1 MTRGLKKT
9 LGAVSLAVLAVSVAA
24 SGAQAESVMDKIKA
38 GKTIKIGYSN
48 EKPYAYQ
55 NKNGKMDGFVNITG
69 LAVLKKL
76 GAKKVEGVLTEWGSL
91 IPGLNAGRFDI
102 ITAGM
107 YITPK
112 RCKNVAFTE
121 PMGVFAEGI
130 IVKTGNPMG
139 IKGYGD
145 IAKKGVKFAT
155 GRGWTT
161 VGYATKSGIKASNV
175 LKVPDPAAILQAVT
189 SGRAAAGGGTI
200 LTMTQL
206 AKNSG
211 GKVQVVEEFDA
222 PDFTKGYSA
231 YAFRRS
237 DAGSRDAFEAEMKKY
252 LGTPEML
259 KSVESNNYT
268 KGMVPTSKTKTRAE
282 LCKG

>member
-1 MTRGLKKT
+1 MNASWKRM
-9 LGAVSLAVLAVSVAA
+9 LGTVSVAA
-24 SGAQAESVMDKIKA
+24 LAVGIAATGARADSVLDKIKS
-38 GKTIKIGYSN
+38 GETIKIGYSN

-55 NKNGKMDGFVNITG
+55 NKAGKMDGFVNIVG
-69 LAVLKKL
+69 LAILKKM

-112 RCKNVAFTE
+112 RCKNVAFTD
-121 PMGVFAEGI
+121 PMGVFAEGL
-130 IVKTGNPMG
+130 IVKKGNP
-139 IKGYGD
+139 KGVTGYAD
-145 IAKKGVKFAT
+145 IAKKGLKLAT

-161 VGYATKSGIKASNV
+161 VGFAKKGGIKAGNI

-189 SGRAAAGGGTI
+189 SGRAAVGGGTI

-206 AKNSG
+206 AKNSNG
-211 GKVQVVEEFDA
+211 AVQVVTAFKA
-222 PDFTKGYSA
+222 PDYTKGYSA

-237 DAGSRDAFEAEMKKY
+237 DKASRDAFEKVMKAY
-252 LGTPEML
+252 LGTPAMM

-268 KGMVPTSKTKTRAE
+268 NQMVPTSSTKTRAQ

>member
-1 MTRGLKKT
+1 MKRDWRRT
-9 LGAVSLAVLAVSVAA
+9 LGAVSVAVLAVGVAA
-24 SGAQAESVMDKIKA
+24 SGARAESVLEKIKK
-38 GKTIKIGYSN
+38 GETIKIGYSN

-55 NKNGKMDGFVNITG
+55 NKDGKMDGFVNVTG
-69 LAVLKKL
+69 LAILQKM

-130 IVKTGNPMG
+130 IVKKGNPMG
-139 IKGYGD
+139 LKSYGD
-145 IAKKGVKFAT
+145 IAKKKVKLAT

-161 VGYATKSGIKASNV
+161 IGYAQKGGIKAGMIM
-175 LKVPDPAAILQAVT
+175 KVPDPAAILQAVT
-189 SGRAAAGGGTI
+189 SGRAAVGGGTI

-211 GKVQVVEEFDA
+211 GAVEVVNDFAA
-222 PDFTKGYSA
+222 PDYTKGYSA

-237 DAGSRDAFEAEMKKY
+237 DTKSRDAFDKVMKAY
-252 LGTPEML
+252 LGTPAML
-259 KSVESNNYT
+259 KAASMNNYT
-268 KGMVPTSKTKTRAE
+268 KQMVPTTSTKTRAQ

>member
-1 MTRGLKKT
+1 MKRS
-9 LGAVSLAVLAVSVAA
+9 VSGFLLAVAA
-24 SGAQAESVMDKIKA
+24 AISLIATGAQAETLLEKIKA
-38 GKTIKIGYSN
+38 GKPIKIGYSD

-55 NKNGKMDGFVNITG
+55 NKDGKMDGFVNITG
-69 LAVLKKL
+69 LAVLKSM
-76 GAKKVEGVLTEWGSL
+76 GAKNIEGVLTEWGSL

-121 PMGVFAEGI
+121 PMGVFAEGL
-130 IVKTGNPMG
+130 IVKSGNPTG
-139 IKGYGD
+139 LHSYGD
-145 IAKKGVKFAT
+145 IAKSGAKFAT

-161 VGYATKSGIKASNV
+161 VGYATKSGIDDANV
-175 LKVPDPAAILQAVT
+175 LKVPDPAAILQAVK

-206 AKNSG
+206 AKNSSG
-211 GKVQVVEEFDA
+211 AVQLVNDFDA

-231 YAFRRS
+231 YGFRLADK
-237 DAGSRDAFEAEMKKY
+237 DARDAFDKAMSAY
-252 LGTPEML
+252 LGTPAMM
-259 KSVESNNYT
+259 KSVADNNYT
-268 KGMVPTSKTKTRAE
+268 KQMLPNAKTKTRAD
-282 LCKG
+282 LCQG

>member
-1 MTRGLKKT
+1 MKTFMSKFLGMTMA
-9 LGAVSLAVLAVSVAA
+9 AVVALVVAA
-24 SGAQAESVMDKIKA
+24 SGAHAQGLLEKIRS
-38 GKTIKIGYSN
+38 GKSIKIGYSD

-55 NKNGKMDGFVNITG
+55 NKSGKMDGFVNITG
-69 LAVLKKL
+69 LAILKKM
-76 GAKKVEGVLTEWGSL
+76 GAKNVEGVLTEWGSL

-121 PMGVFAEGI
+121 PMGEFAEGI
-130 IVKTGNPMG
+130 IVKAGNPHG
-139 IKGYGD
+139 LKSYGD
-145 IAKKGVKFAT
+145 IAGKGVKIAT

-161 VGYATKSGIKASNV
+161 IGYAKKGGIAESNI
-175 LKVPDPAAILQAVT
+175 LKVPDPAAILQAVA

-211 GKVQVVEEFDA
+211 GRVEVVPDFDA

-231 YAFRRS
+231 YAFRFADK
-237 DAGSRDAFEAEMKKY
+237 DARDAFDKVLKSF
-252 LGTPEML
+252 LGTSAML
-259 KSVESNNYT
+259 RAVESNNYT
-268 KGMVPTSKTKTRAE
+268 KQMVPGSRSKSRAQI
-282 LCKG
+282 CSG

>member
-1 MTRGLKKT
+1 MKASWRKM
-9 LGAVSLAVLAVSVAA
+9 LGTASVAVLAVGVAA
-24 SGAQAESVMDKIKA
+24 AGARAETVLEKIKA

-55 NKNGKMDGFVNITG
+55 NKAGKMDGFVNIVG
-69 LAVLKKL
+69 LAVLKKM
-76 GAKKVEGVLTEWGSL
+76 GATKIEGVLTEWGSL

-121 PMGVFAEGI
+121 PMGVFAEGL
-130 IVKTGNPMG
+130 IVKKGNP
-139 IKGYGD
+139 KGVTSYGD
-145 IAKKGVKFAT
+145 IAKKGLKLAT

-161 VGYATKSGIKASNV
+161 VGFAKRGGIKASNI

-189 SGRAAAGGGTI
+189 SGRAAVGGGTI

-206 AKNSG
+206 AKNSNG
-211 GKVQVVEEFDA
+211 AVEVVEEFKA
-222 PDFTKGYSA
+222 PDYTKGYSA

-237 DAGSRDAFEAEMKKY
+237 DTASRNAFEKMMQSY
-252 LGTPEML
+252 LGSPAMM

-268 KGMVPTSKTKTRAE
+268 KQMLPSPTTKSRAQ

>member
-1 MTRGLKKT
+1 MKRNWRIT
-9 LGAVSLAVLAVSVAA
+9 LGGVSAALLVTAA
-24 SGAQAESVMDKIKA
+24 SAPAVQAQGLLDKIKS
-38 GKTIKIGYSN
+38 GQTIRIGYSN

-55 NKNGKMDGFVNITG
+55 NKAGKMDGFVNITG
-69 LAVLKKL
+69 LAILKKM
-76 GAKKVEGVLTEWGSL
+76 GAKKVVGVLTEWGSL

-112 RCKNVAFTE
+112 RCKNVAFTD
-121 PMGVFAEGI
+121 PMGVFSEGI
-130 IVKTGNPMG
+130 IVKKGNPHG
-139 IKGYGD
+139 FKSYGD

-161 VGYATKSGIKASNV
+161 VKYAQRGGVSASNV
-175 LKVPDPAAILQAVT
+175 LKVPDPAAILQAVV
-189 SGRAAAGGGTI
+189 SGRAAVGGGTI

-206 AKNSG
+206 AANSG
-211 GKVQVVEEFDA
+211 GRVQVVAEFDA

-231 YAFRRS
+231 YAFRKS
-237 DAGSRDAFEAEMKKY
+237 DAAARDAFNKVMKSY
-252 LGTPEML
+252 LGTAPMMA
-259 KSVESNNYT
+259 SVKSNNYT
-268 KGMVPTSKTKTRAE
+268 KQMLPTASTKSRAD